1 MILRVTSDI
10 PRAYLVYSE
19 WNGANTPGPK
29 EEIFTRQTERF
40 SAGVELHAG
49 IFSPLEKQ
57 VKSNIGI
64 DGALSP
70 VRGLCLFTS
79 STGEASLQKFVYR
92 EHGSTEVRIVIL
104 RPWRLDGW

>member
-57 VKSNIGI
+57 GNAQ
-64 DGALSP
+64 DGFHEAL
-70 VRGLCLFTS
+70 
-79 STGEASLQKFVYR
+79 
-92 EHGSTEVRIVIL
+92 
-104 RPWRLDGW
+104 